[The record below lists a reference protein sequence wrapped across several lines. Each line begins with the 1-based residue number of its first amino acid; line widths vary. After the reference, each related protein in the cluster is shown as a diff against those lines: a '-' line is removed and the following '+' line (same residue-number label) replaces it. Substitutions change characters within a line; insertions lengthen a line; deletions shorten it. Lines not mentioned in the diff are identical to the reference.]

1 MEEGTVE
8 RLTSY
13 LVNGYRPF
21 RAQAGGFPDSFLIL
35 VGVDDFKICLH
46 IHPPGHENIR
56 AVIDAG
62 FASGA
67 EFFIDFDSHDKTPG
81 KFL

>member
-1 MEEGTVE
+1 MQV
-8 RLTSY
+8 RLI
-13 LVNGYRPF
+13 NGDGPF
-21 RAQAGGFPDSFLIL
+21 RAQAGDFPDSLLIL
-35 VGVDDFKICLH
+35 VGVGDLKICLH

-67 EFFIDFDSHDKTPG
+67 EVFIDFDSHDKTPG